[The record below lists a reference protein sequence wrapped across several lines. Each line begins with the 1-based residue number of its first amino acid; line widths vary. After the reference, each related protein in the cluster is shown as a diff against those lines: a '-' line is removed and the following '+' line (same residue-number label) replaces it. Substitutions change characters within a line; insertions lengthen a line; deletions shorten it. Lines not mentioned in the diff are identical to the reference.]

1 MGFGGVLCGG
11 VQRVRCQK
19 RCCPART
26 TRAQR
31 ATDPRGARNT
41 QSNTIFCRQ
50 SHLCPTLSVH
60 RFHQIVDGGGL
71 CGRRCAGK
79 RGVRE
84 KGRRSEAVMLSCEDD
99 ARRRARRATGPRGAA
114 RATHKASSL
123 LFGCSPPPHSTQA
136 ISPPKLH
143 AHKPQLG
150 GMGDAGRPPTA
161 TAASDEQQPHLR
173 HPASRTR
180 GICMSLQGK
189 GWGGW
194 ERRSA

>member
-1 MGFGGVLCGG
+1 MLCGG

-123 LFGCSPPPHSTQA
+123 LFGCSPPPRT
-136 ISPPKLH
+136 
-143 AHKPQLG
+143 AHRQ
-150 GMGDAGRPPTA
+150 
-161 TAASDEQQPHLR
+161 SHLR
-173 HPASRTR
+173 NYTHTSLNSGAWGTPAALPPRPLRVMSSSPIFVILRPGPEGSACRCR
-180 GICMSLQGK
+180 GRA
-189 GWGGW
+189 GGVGNGGLPN
-194 ERRSA
+194 AQ